1 MSQAI
6 SEKINP
12 NRVPREPFGL
22 KAESSLNR
30 ITLNPS
36 SASPGETLYINIP
49 KLSENVV
56 IVPGSVYLLFDLT
69 VDGHANNTLV
79 NNVGRNLVSRLRI
92 LFGGETLQD
101 TQRYDLFQTYHD
113 LFLSTEDRK
122 DRLKQGISFLN
133 MRKLRT
139 NAGDKDTSD
148 AKDVFLAAIY
158 NTKYCVPLDH
168 PILSDHGA
176 LYPKALPHPLIF
188 EITLA
193 PVSDIVIHP
202 KVEINSAK
210 EQITPPK
217 YTITNL
223 ELEYSCISSDYLA
236 REAMTSY
243 QVGKG
248 FFYEN
253 VILHKT
259 FTISKPNDSVIN
271 DSNEHINLPRRSM
284 TGILCLFRESYIS
297 GERDSEKF
305 VNPDIKSV
313 NINIDGMP
321 NRLYSKG
328 MIPID
333 FWEALKRR
341 LGKSSSLKKKDFY
354 AGDKFGLWIDLRT
367 FPDNGIHG
375 GGLFLNNTRDGV
387 KLEIKRKTGGT
398 GNITCHM
405 FVIADAL
412 MEIMNSNLR
421 SIMY

>member
-12 NRVPREPFGL
+12 NRIPREPFGL

-49 KLSENVV
+49 KLAENVV
-56 IVPGSVYLLFDLT
+56 IVPGSVSLLFDLNVT
-69 VDGHANNTLV
+69 GHANNTLV
-79 NNVGRNLVSRLRI
+79 NNVGSNLVSRLKV

-113 LFLSTEDRK
+113 LYLPAEDRE
-122 DRLKQGISFLN
+122 DRLKQGISSEN

-139 NAGDKDTSD
+139 NAGDKSSSD
-148 AKDVFLAAIY
+148 AKEVALAAVH
-158 NTKYCVPLDH
+158 NTKYCIPLNH
-168 PILSDHGA
+168 PILSEHGA
-176 LYPKALPHPLIF
+176 FYPKALPHPLTF

-193 PVSDIVIHP
+193 SVSDVVVYADTV
-202 KVEINSAK
+202 K
-210 EQITPPK
+210 TPT

-223 ELEYSCISSDYLA
+223 ELEYACISSEYLA
-236 REAMTSY
+236 REALSAY

-271 DSNEHINLPRRSM
+271 EHINLPRRSM
-284 TGILCLFRESYIS
+284 TGILCLFTESYT
-297 GERDSEKF
+297 GGTRDSEKF
-305 VNPDIKSV
+305 VNPSITSI
-313 NINIDGMP
+313 NINVDGMP

-328 MIPID
+328 MVTSD
-333 FWEALKRR
+333 LWESVKKRFGR
-341 LGKSSSLKKKDFY
+341 EGVKQKDFY
-354 AGDKFGLWIDLRT
+354 ANNKFALWVDLRAH
-367 FPDNGIHG
+367 PDNSIHG
-375 GGLFLNNTRDGV
+375 GGLVLNNTRDGV
-387 KLEIKRKTGGT
+387 KLEMKRKVGGT
-398 GNITCHM
+398 GNINCHM
-405 FVIADAL
+405 FVVADAL
-412 MEIMNSNLR
+412 MEVMNSNLKA
-421 SIMY
+421 IMY